1 MSIKRPFTEADWQA
15 TPEPVRRYVESL
27 EQRVEQLE
35 TTVALLLK
43 RVEQLESQLKQNS
56 QNSNKPPSSDP
67 PYQRPEREWRKSK
80 RRRGGQKGHKGHR
93 QQMLTPTEVL
103 TIAPSPCACGCTR
116 RRAGSLRSFYTH
128 QWIELPEVQM
138 QVKHVVLQKG
148 QCSGCGRWVKAQL
161 PKEFQTGYG
170 PRFSALVAE
179 LSGIQGISRQ
189 AVEAFIQNVF
199 EVPISTGA
207 IQKVID
213 RVSEALVPVHT
224 AIGASVRR
232 AAANYVDETSWQ
244 QAGAIKW
251 LWTMTN
257 CLASFFIVHS
267 NRSQK
272 AFEALID
279 TWQGVLVSDN
289 YAVYRNWVNHRQ
301 VCLAHLI
308 RKASGLSERTD
319 DSCRRFGEQL
329 REALQQLCAFA
340 HAPPGKKKWTDFYT
354 RLMLLLWFF
363 EGAEDD
369 AGRLAREILRE
380 IDTLWVF
387 LDEAGVDP
395 TNNRAERA
403 LRFAVLW
410 RKRSNGTQSEK
421 GNRWVERLLSFRQT
435 CRLRNQPTFPLLVE
449 SVKAYF
455 KEQTPNLGWLM

>member
-1 MSIKRPFTEADWQA
+1 MSIKRPFSEADWQA

-27 EQRVEQLE
+27 EQRIEQLE
-35 TTVALLLK
+35 NTVALLLK

-67 PYQRPEREWRKSK
+67 PYQRPERESRKSK

-93 QQMLTPTEVL
+93 QQMLRASEVL
-103 TIAPSPCACGCTR
+103 TIEPSPCACGCTR
-116 RRAGSLRSFYTH
+116 RRVGSLRSFYTH
-128 QWIELPEVQM
+128 QWIELPEIQM
-138 QVKHVVLQKG
+138 HVKHVVLKKG
-148 QCSGCGRWVKAQL
+148 QCSSCGRWVKAQL
-161 PKEFQTGYG
+161 PKEYQTGYG

-189 AVEAFIQNVF
+189 AVEAFVQNVF

-207 IQKVID
+207 IQNVID
-213 RVSEALVPVHT
+213 RVSEALSPVHA
-224 AIGASVRR
+224 AIGASVRS
-232 AAANYVDETSWQ
+232 AAVNHVDETSWQ

-257 CLASFFIVHS
+257 YLTAFFMVHS

-279 TWQGVLVSDN
+279 NWRGILISDN

-308 RKASGLSERTD
+308 RKAKGLSERAD
-319 DSCRRFGEQL
+319 DSCRRFGDQL
-329 REALQQLCAFA
+329 KEALQQLCAFA

-387 LDEAGVDP
+387 LDETGVEP

-435 CRLRNQPTFPLLVE
+435 CRLRKQATFPLLVDT
-449 SVKAYF
+449 VKAYF
-455 KEQTPNLGWLM
+455 KEQTPNLGWLG